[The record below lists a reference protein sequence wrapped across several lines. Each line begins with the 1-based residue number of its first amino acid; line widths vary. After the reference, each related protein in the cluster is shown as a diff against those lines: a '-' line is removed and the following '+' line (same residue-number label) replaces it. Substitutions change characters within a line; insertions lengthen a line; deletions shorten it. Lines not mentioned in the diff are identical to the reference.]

1 MSWCRVLNK
10 ESPLSFRAHDARYR
24 LFDPTLYCARP
35 RAHVDR
41 FDTETA
47 RRSRTDTHARANNTR
62 HRHEAHAPLSLTH
75 SLRVHAAARAQ
86 SSSSSSRSSCV
97 EKCDLKEYAD
107 DCEEEAC
114 GDSCNLTDL
123 GCLRARLL
131 AAGGHVW
138 QGPGCG
144 SLRPHSRCAHAALQQ
159 AHFGLRKMGRC
170 LQRTDVWSPPPTRR
184 ATGREVKAPLKARA
198 ARRKKL

>member
-86 SSSSSSRSSCV
+86 SSSSSSRLSCV

-107 DCEEEAC
+107 DCKEEAC

-123 GCLRARLL
+123 GSSAASERVFYSSCCWRPCLARTRMLHWL
-131 AAGGHVW
+131 
-138 QGPGCG
+138 G
-144 SLRPHSRCAHAALQQ
+144 SSDAALQQ
-159 AHFGLRKMGRC
+159 APCGVSSSNIVMF
-170 LQRTDVWSPPPTRR
+170 TDHARS
-184 ATGREVKAPLKARA
+184 AVKKNCYIM
-198 ARRKKL
+198 

>member
-1 MSWCRVLNK
+1 MHVIAYSTQPYTVRDHARMSTASTPRL
-10 ESPLSFRAHDARYR
+10 HDA
-24 LFDPTLYCARP
+24 LVQTHT
-35 RAHVDR
+35 RAQTIR
-41 FDTETA
+41 GTG
-47 RRSRTDTHARANNTR
+47 TR
-62 HRHEAHAPLSLTH
+62 HNARGNAMPPPSWLAPLSLTH

-114 GDSCNLTDL
+114 GDPCNLTDL

-159 AHFGLRKMGRC
+159 AHCGLRKMGRC

-198 ARRKKL
+198 ARRKKM